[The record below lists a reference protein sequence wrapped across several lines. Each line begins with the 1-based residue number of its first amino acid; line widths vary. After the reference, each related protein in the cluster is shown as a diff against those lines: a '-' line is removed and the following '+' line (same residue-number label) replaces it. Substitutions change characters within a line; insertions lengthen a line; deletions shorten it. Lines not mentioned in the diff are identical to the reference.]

1 MALSVEDYIRIAE
14 IQNRPKSLKEL
25 ILPEAVRF
33 GSQALGAGVGHL
45 FGGGG
50 RADEE
55 QALNQRLADLY
66 AGREWN
72 AQNYQARLANQ
83 YDTGIGAMKRRLQ
96 HAGLENYAKEFGI
109 NVDPSLYVPPTF
121 PQTFQTSYQDARG
134 MGVSPLAGTE
144 LDTSGR
150 SGGGGWKKWL
160 PIAAMAAPFIPGVGP
175 ALGKVLPA
183 LAGLLGLGGQK
194 PIPSTPWMDVLP
206 LPSPVYPVRR
216 PSMQTPSY
224 TPPSVTPYA
233 TQPWD
238 IDWTR

>member
-72 AQNYQARLANQ
+72 AQNYEAQLAHQ
-83 YDTGIGAMKRRLQ
+83 MASGIGAMKRRLQ

-109 NVDPSLYVPPTF
+109 NVDPTLYVPPAL
-121 PQTFQTSYQDARG
+121 PQTFQTAYQDARG
-134 MGVSPLAGTE
+134 MGVNPLAGTE

-150 SGGGGWKKWL
+150 GGGGGWKKWL
-160 PIAAMAAPFIPGVGP
+160 PVAAMAASFIPGVGP
-175 ALGKVLPA
+175 ALSKALPA
-183 LAGLLGLGGQK
+183 LGTLFGLGGGGGITGG
-194 PIPSTPWMDVLP
+194 PESWNPGITGPIIPSGSLPPWN
-206 LPSPVYPVRR
+206 
-216 PSMQTPSY
+216 
-224 TPPSVTPYA
+224 PPSRGIQY
-233 TQPWD
+233 
-238 IDWTR
+238 

>member
-1 MALSVEDYIRIAE
+1 MALDIAGIIE
-14 IQNRPKSLKEL
+14 SLGRPKTLKEL

-55 QALNQRLADLY
+55 QALNQKLADLY

-72 AQNYQARLANQ
+72 AQNYQAGLSNQ
-83 YDTGIGAMKRRLQ
+83 YDAGIGAKKRRLQ
-96 HAGLENYAKEFGI
+96 HAGLDNYAKEFGI

-134 MGVSPLAGTE
+134 MGVNPHAGTE

-150 SGGGGWKKWL
+150 SGGGGWKKWAPL
-160 PIAAMAAPFIPGVGP
+160 AMLGASLIPGVGP
-175 ALGKVLPA
+175 ALGKA
-183 LAGLLGLGGQK
+183 LRPLGALFGLGGGTQS
-194 PIPSTPWMDVLP
+194 IPSRFIQ
-206 LPSPVYPVRR
+206 Y
-216 PSMQTPSY
+216 
-224 TPPSVTPYA
+224 
-233 TQPWD
+233 
-238 IDWTR
+238 

>member
-134 MGVSPLAGTE
+134 IRPNPLAGTE

-150 SGGGGWKKWL
+150 GGGGGWKKWL

-183 LAGLLGLGGQK
+183 LAGLLGLGGQR
-194 PIPSTPWMDVLP
+194 PIPSTPRMEVLP
-206 LPSPVYPVRR
+206 LPSPVYP
-216 PSMQTPSY
+216 QTPSY

>member
-1 MALSVEDYIRIAE
+1 MALDIAG
-14 IQNRPKSLKEL
+14 IIDRLQPRTLKEL
-25 ILPEAVRF
+25 LLPEAVRF

-72 AQNYQARLANQ
+72 AQNYEAQLAHQ
-83 YDTGIGAMKRRLQ
+83 LASGIGAMKRRLQ

-109 NVDPSLYVPPTF
+109 NVDPTLYVPPAL

-134 MGVSPLAGTE
+134 IRPNPLAGTE

-150 SGGGGWKKWL
+150 GGGGGWKKWL

-183 LAGLLGLGGQK
+183 LAGLLGLGGQR
-194 PIPSTPWMDVLP
+194 PIPSTPRMDVLP
-206 LPSPVYPVRR
+206 LPSPVYP
-216 PSMQTPSY
+216 QTPSY

>member
-1 MALSVEDYIRIAE
+1 MAPYDVASIIERL
-14 IQNRPKSLKEL
+14 RPRTLKEL
-25 ILPEAVRF
+25 LLPEAVRF

-45 FGGGG
+45 FGGGDRS
-50 RADEE
+50 RAEE
-55 QALNQRLADLY
+55 DRALDRRLADLY

-72 AQNYQARLANQ
+72 AQNYQAGLANQ

-96 HAGLENYAKEFGI
+96 HAGLENYAKEFGLEL
-109 NVDPSLYVPPTF
+109 DPTLYVPPAL
-121 PQTFQTSYQDARG
+121 PQTFQTAYQDARG
-134 MGVSPLAGTE
+134 IRPNPLAGTE

-150 SGGGGWKKWL
+150 GGGGGWKKWL

-194 PIPSTPWMDVLP
+194 PIPSTPRMEVLP
-206 LPSPVYPVRR
+206 LPSPVYP
-216 PSMQTPSY
+216 QTPSY

>member
-1 MALSVEDYIRIAE
+1 MSGWSDQNISDYIKALG
-14 IQNRPKSLKEL
+14 QQKSLKEL

-45 FGGGG
+45 FGGGDRS
-50 RADEE
+50 RAEE
-55 QALNQRLADLY
+55 DRALDRRLADLY

-72 AQNYQARLANQ
+72 AQNYQAGLANQ

-134 MGVSPLAGTE
+134 MSVNPHAGTE

-150 SGGGGWKKWL
+150 SGGGGWKKWAPL
-160 PIAAMAAPFIPGVGP
+160 AMLGASFIPGVGP
-175 ALGKVLPA
+175 ALGKILPA
-183 LAGLLGLGGQK
+183 LGTLFGLGGGGGITGG
-194 PIPSTPWMDVLP
+194 PESWNPGITGPIIPSGSLP
-206 LPSPVYPVRR
+206 AWN
-216 PSMQTPSY
+216 
-224 TPPSVTPYA
+224 PPS
-233 TQPWD
+233 
-238 IDWTR
+238 

>member
-1 MALSVEDYIRIAE
+1 MALDIAGIIE
-14 IQNRPKSLKEL
+14 SLGRPKTLKEL

-45 FGGGG
+45 FGGGDRS
-50 RADEE
+50 RAEE
-55 QALNQRLADLY
+55 DRALDRRLADLY

-72 AQNYQARLANQ
+72 AQNYQAGLANQ

-134 MGVSPLAGTE
+134 IRPNPLAGTE

-150 SGGGGWKKWL
+150 GGGGGWKKWL
-160 PIAAMAAPFIPGVGP
+160 PAAALASSFLPIPGVG
-175 ALGKVLPA
+175 GWLPK
-183 LAGLLGLGGQK
+183 LIGLLGGAGAA
-194 PIPSTPWMDVLP
+194 S
-206 LPSPVYPVRR
+206 SA
-216 PSMQTPSY
+216 TPSY

>member
-72 AQNYQARLANQ
+72 AQNYEAQLAHQ
-83 YDTGIGAMKRRLQ
+83 LASGIGAMKRRLQ

-109 NVDPSLYVPPTF
+109 NVDPTLYVPPAL
-121 PQTFQTSYQDARG
+121 PQTFQTAYQDARG

-150 SGGGGWKKWL
+150 GGGGGWKKWI

-194 PIPSTPWMDVLP
+194 PIPSTPRMEVLP
-206 LPSPVYPVRR
+206 LPSPVYP
-216 PSMQTPSY
+216 QTPSY

>member
-1 MALSVEDYIRIAE
+1 MAPYDVESIIERL
-14 IQNRPKSLKEL
+14 RPKTLKEL

-72 AQNYQARLANQ
+72 AQNYEAQLAHQ
-83 YDTGIGAMKRRLQ
+83 LASGIGAMKRRLQ

-134 MGVSPLAGTE
+134 IRPNPLAGTE

-150 SGGGGWKKWL
+150 GGGGGWKKWL

-183 LAGLLGLGGQK
+183 LAGLLGLGGQR
-194 PIPSTPWMDVLP
+194 PIPSTPRMEVLP
-206 LPSPVYPVRR
+206 L
-216 PSMQTPSY
+216 
-224 TPPSVTPYA
+224 PYA